1 MTKRLRRSFLYT
13 PADDTDMMRKAAGTN
28 ADAVIFDLED
38 AIPTDAIPEAR
49 ENVATVLADAETDF
63 GEREVCTR
71 INGLQTDHWEG
82 DLRASIDA
90 GADAVILPM
99 IERPGQLTTVVET
112 ARDAGGQVPE
122 FVATI
127 ETPRGLF
134 SADDIAERGGELDP
148 VTALS
153 YGFGDYTNAIGATG
167 KPASME
173 AFVRQTVVSAAALG
187 GLDPLATVY
196 QDFTDTEGLRDHAAA
211 ARELGYI
218 GQKAIHPAQLETLN
232 EMYTPTQEEVDRA
245 RRFIDAFD
253 GAERDSIVVDGVFLD
268 TPIAEQYRTV
278 LRRHEEV
285 AE

>member
-13 PADDTDMMRKAAGTN
+13 PADDTDMMRKAAGAN
-28 ADAVIFDLED
+28 ADAVIFELED

-49 ENVATVLADAETDF
+49 ETVAAVLADTDF
-63 GEREVCTR
+63 GERELCTR
-71 INGLQTDHWEG
+71 INGLQTNHWKD

-90 GADAVILPM
+90 GADTVLLPM
-99 IERPGQLTTVVET
+99 IERPNQLSTVVGV
-112 ARDAGGQVPE
+112 ARDAGGDVPE

-134 SADDIAERGGELDP
+134 NADDIAERGGELGP

-196 QDFTDTEGLRDHAAA
+196 QDFTDTAGLRDHAAA

-232 EMYTPTQEEVDRA
+232 EMYTPTLEEVNRA
-245 RRFIDAFD
+245 RRFVDAFD
-253 GAERDSIVVDGVFLD
+253 DAERDSLVVDGVFLD
-268 TPIAEQYRTV
+268 TAIVEQYRTV

-285 AE
+285 AG